1 MSPVFDNASLS
12 APTFHGVLKALE
24 TDSAVCYVL
33 DSNLDIAYANPVWD
47 QFAKDNDGSDL
58 TADAVHGTNI
68 FQVIRRILRP
78 FYTRVFDE
86 VRSRAMVWEHIYEGS
101 GPQRFRKFRMR
112 VHLLNPDWL
121 MVSNTLLVEED
132 LGWKAP
138 AHDFVYRNRRG
149 LIVMCTNCRSSQR
162 TDDPRQWDFCYA
174 HLKVPPASLGV
185 RAGLCPTCRGYFY
198 RGFKS
203 QKHRANNKAL
213 WTPASKDWNPMY
225 SSTIDVNMR

>member
-1 MSPVFDNASLS
+1 MLPVFDSASS
-12 APTFHGVLKALE
+12 PAPTFHGVLKALE

-33 DSNLDIAYANPVWD
+33 DSQLDIAYANPAWD

-68 FQVIRRILRP
+68 FQVIPRILRR

-86 VRSRAMVWEHIYEGS
+86 VRNKAMLWEHIYECS

-121 MVSNTLLVEED
+121 MVSNTLLIEED
-132 LGWKAP
+132 LGWKSS

-149 LIVMCTNCRSSQR
+149 LIVMCANCRSSQR
-162 TDDPRQWDFCYA
+162 TDDPRSVGFLLCPRESPSSFSRRPCWPLPDLSRLF
-174 HLKVPPASLGV
+174 LSTDLVPEN
-185 RAGLCPTCRGYFY
+185 AGLM
-198 RGFKS
+198 
-203 QKHRANNKAL
+203 QKR
-213 WTPASKDWNPMY
+213 
-225 SSTIDVNMR
+225 R